1 VMHNYRISVCP
12 TQNPGGHVL
21 RISIPSRRL
30 GAILNRGSFIM
41 SRLLISIAIGIGLGV
56 GGCATDRPV
65 SASASRPAA
74 TPVPMSKDAYDA
86 AVRNAENQY
95 RSDREACNSRSGN
108 AKDVCVAE
116 ASGKEKVAKAD
127 AEAAYR
133 ATPKAR
139 EDARVTRAE
148 AVHAVSQER
157 CDDLAGNPK
166 DVCVREADAAL
177 TKVKAD
183 AKVDRVA
190 ADTREDV
197 AAKEADARRQA
208 AVDKRDADYK
218 VAAEKCDAL
227 SGSAKSTCISEAKL
241 RYGK

>member
-1 VMHNYRISVCP
+1 
-12 TQNPGGHVL
+12 
-21 RISIPSRRL
+21 
-30 GAILNRGSFIM
+30 M
-41 SRLLISIAIGIGLGV
+41 SRLLISVAIGVGLGV

-65 SASASRPAA
+65 TASAARPAA
-74 TPVPMSKDAYDA
+74 TFAPISKDSYDA

-95 RSDREACNSRSGN
+95 RLDREACNARSGN
-108 AKDVCVAE
+108 AKDICVAE

-133 ATPKAR
+133 VTPKAR

-148 AVHAVSQER
+148 AVYAVSKEK

-190 ADTREDV
+190 ADTRQDV
-197 AAKEADARRQA
+197 AAKESDARRQA
-208 AVDKRDADYK
+208 AADMRDADYK
-218 VAAEKCDAL
+218 VAVEKCDAL
-227 SGSAKSTCISEAKL
+227 SGSAKSTCVNEAKL
-241 RYGK
+241 RFGK